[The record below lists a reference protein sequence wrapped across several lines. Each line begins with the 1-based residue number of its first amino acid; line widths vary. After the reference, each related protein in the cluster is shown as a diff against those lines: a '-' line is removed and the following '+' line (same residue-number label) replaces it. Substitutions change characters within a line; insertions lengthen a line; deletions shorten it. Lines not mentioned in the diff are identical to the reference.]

1 MEETNELR
9 AQALIDCVTLL
20 LFKHGCLTDKEAEGL
35 LDWALEEGM
44 LTAEELQNLILGL
57 EERALGCD
65 NKDVAL
71 VAAKLL
77 KDAWKELNG
86 SMIRGLA
93 KFGNR

>member
-1 MEETNELR
+1 MEEANELR

-20 LFKHGCLTDKEAEGL
+20 LLKHGCITDGEAEGL

-65 NKDVAL
+65 DKDVAL

-77 KDAWKELNG
+77 KEAWKELND
-86 SMIRGLA
+86 SMKVA
-93 KFGNR
+93 

>member
-20 LFKHGCLTDKEAEGL
+20 LLKHGCITDKEAEGL
-35 LDWALEEGM
+35 LDWTLEEDM

-57 EERALGCD
+57 EKRALGCD
-65 NKDVAL
+65 DKDVAL
-71 VAAKLL
+71 VATKLL
-77 KDAWKELNG
+77 KEAWKELND
-86 SMIRGLA
+86 SMKRGLA

>member
-20 LFKHGCLTDKEAEGL
+20 LLKHGCITDKEAEGL
-35 LDWALEEGM
+35 LDWTLEEDM

-57 EERALGCD
+57 EKRALSCD

-93 KFGNR
+93 KVGNR

>member
-20 LFKHGCLTDKEAEGL
+20 LFKHGCITDKEAEGL
-35 LDWALEEGM
+35 LDWTLEEDM

-57 EERALGCD
+57 EKRALKCD
-65 NKDVAL
+65 NEDVAL

-77 KDAWKELNG
+77 KEAWKELND
-86 SMIRGLA
+86 SMIRDLA
-93 KFGNR
+93 KVGNR

>member
-20 LFKHGCLTDKEAEGL
+20 LLKHGCITDKEAEGL
-35 LDWALEEGM
+35 LDWTLEEDM

-57 EERALGCD
+57 EKRALSCD

-86 SMIRGLA
+86 SMKRGLA